1 MCVQDHAAAFD
12 LRGLLHLGT
21 AGQRTLAVWLQAQ
34 AQAQAQ
40 NMAFQAHNL
49 QAHAQQL
56 EVESAH
62 PVSTHMNV
70 GLQHQV
76 DQVHTAIPCSPPQA
90 LGPFVVQFVC
100 MFGRARHP
108 VGASSPTNAS
118 NPFAPND
125 RSFVPSCC
133 DELHLFACP
142 HFASVAPLRWIIHVL
157 SKAIDGV
164 SCQSPLVMF
173 PASHCLSLCC
183 C

>member
-1 MCVQDHAAAFD
+1 MVDGHAIIGMCVQDHAAAFD
-12 LRGLLHLGT
+12 LRGSLHLGT

-90 LGPFVVQFVC
+90 LGPFVVNSCACLAELDILLVPPHRR
-100 MFGRARHP
+100 MLLTLLHP
-108 VGASSPTNAS
+108 MIVPLCPAAVTSCTCLLV
-118 NPFAPND
+118 PF
-125 RSFVPSCC
+125 C
-133 DELHLFACP
+133 
-142 HFASVAPLRWIIHVL
+142 
-157 SKAIDGV
+157 
-164 SCQSPLVMF
+164 
-173 PASHCLSLCC
+173 
-183 C
+183 